1 MQAICSRKD
10 LHEAVQTVGRA
21 VSGRSTLPIL
31 SHILAQP
38 LGDGRLKLVA
48 TDLEMWMECSLP
60 TRLSLGLGEDD
71 DVAGFTAPARVF
83 TEMLAALPEGDIS
96 LDRPDGG
103 NKIHARCGRSDFQ
116 LLGLPAEEFPAS
128 PEVEPTATLLIDGG
142 NLKAMIKHV
151 LFAVSTDE
159 TRVILTGVLL
169 KVEGQSLKLVA
180 TDTHRLAVRSGSLI
194 SGDGDTQ
201 AVIPARAMNEL
212 LRLVG
217 DEDAV
222 TISLAQGQARFEIH
236 PSAGD
241 KEDGTIEVAGIPG
254 RKFKSSSTTM
264 VTRLIEGQ
272 FPNYERVIPTV
283 TERKLTLETGEFA
296 KAVKRVAIVARDNS
310 NRIVLETEGAQL
322 VMKAE
327 SGTVGSVRDEVEVAR
342 EGDDIT
348 IAFNA
353 KYLLDVLNAMDTEG
367 VVLELS
373 EPLRPG
379 ILRPIADN
387 APEYLCV
394 LMPMQVI

>member
-1 MQAICSRKD
+1 MQATCARKD
-10 LHEAVQTVGRA
+10 LHEAVQTVARA

-38 LGDGRLKLVA
+38 VGEGRLKLIA

-60 TRLSLGLGEDD
+60 TRLTLGLGEESDA
-71 DVAGFTAPARVF
+71 AGFTAPARVF

-96 LDRPDGG
+96 LDRPDGS

-116 LLGLPAEEFPAS
+116 LLGLPAEEFPAP
-128 PEVEPTATLLIDGG
+128 PEVTPTATLIIEGAA
-142 NLKAMIKHV
+142 LKSMIRQV

-169 KVEGQSLKLVA
+169 KTEGKTLKLVA
-180 TDTHRLAVRSGSLI
+180 TDTHRLAVRSGKIASVE
-194 SGDGDTQ
+194 GDDTQ

-212 LRLVG
+212 MKLVG
-217 DEDAV
+217 DEDGV
-222 TISLAQGQARFEIH
+222 TISLASGQARFEINGR
-236 PSAGD
+236 AGEKD
-241 KEDGTIEVAGIPG
+241 EAAIEIPG
-254 RKFKSSSTTM
+254 LTGKFRSQSTTM

-272 FPNYERVIPTV
+272 FPNYERVIPTSV
-283 TERKLTLETGEFA
+283 ERKLTLETGEFA

-310 NRIVLETEGAQL
+310 NRVVLETEGAHL
-322 VMKAE
+322 VLKAE
-327 SGTVGSVRDEVEVAR
+327 SGTVGSVRDEIEVAR

-353 KYLLDVLNAMDTEG
+353 KYMNDVLAAMDTEG
-367 VVLELS
+367 VVLELT

-379 ILRPIADN
+379 ILRPIGETADD
-387 APEYLCV
+387 YLCV